1 MRGLCLSGWAALP
14 EPISREACCSGRCT
28 GALLAGHRGW
38 ASGEREVPAE
48 GSCAARLRNAGQ
60 LCVQHPRRCHRASD
74 PGECESQ
81 VPLRL
86 LPSQGRRK
94 LVTPAAGTWDL
105 VGRSLDRGTS
115 QETLK
120 KGPFLYFDMGEHRS
134 YFRPMDY

>member
-1 MRGLCLSGWAALP
+1 MRGLCPSGWAALP
-14 EPISREACCSGRCT
+14 EPVSREACCSERCT

-48 GSCAARLRNAGQ
+48 GSCVARLRNARQ
-60 LCVQHPRRCHRASD
+60 LCVQHPRSCHRASD

-81 VPLRL
+81 VPLCL

-94 LVTPAAGTWDL
+94 LVTPAAETWDQ
-105 VGRSLDRGTS
+105 GTS
-115 QETLK
+115 QGTLK
-120 KGPFLYFDMGEHRS
+120 KGPFLYFDTGEHRS